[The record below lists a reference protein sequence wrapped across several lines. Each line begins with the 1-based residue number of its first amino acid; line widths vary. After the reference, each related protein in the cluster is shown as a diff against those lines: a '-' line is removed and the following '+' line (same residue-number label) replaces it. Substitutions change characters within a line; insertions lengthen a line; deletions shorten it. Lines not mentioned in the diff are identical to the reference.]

1 MPSPECPHSDADDPT
16 CPSQTTSGLHIP
28 YRSPP
33 WWPWGGH
40 GCYPQSVATR
50 EPATHVFHA
59 GTVLASHCGFQ
70 AWQPCSHPILQGEGR
85 RGKQSCRLSANR
97 VDSAHHANRGRGKR
111 EAMEAEDRRRAG
123 GGRLPPLSDC
133 PVPAPRPP
141 RVRRRP
147 RFAVVPVPGPMP
159 THSTAPAGSSN
170 DHVFDLDGISGRYQG
185 SAVPSI
191 TLDSQSLHPG
201 ATLLHTSLLNHH
213 QSTGIHGARQG
224 HSC

>member
-1 MPSPECPHSDADDPT
+1 MRMIPPALAKPRQGCTFRTDLLLGGPGVAMDAT
-16 CPSQTTSGLHIP
+16 HN
-28 YRSPP
+28 RSPP
-33 WWPWGGH
+33 ESQQPMGSTLGPCLPVIAAFRRA
-40 GCYPQSVATR
+40 GLVSIGLYR
-50 EPATHVFHA
+50 EMPDA
-59 GTVLASHCGFQ
+59 GS
-70 AWQPCSHPILQGEGR
+70 R